1 MAKGFGEIMRQAQ
14 KLQSKIAQIQEEMAQ
29 KTVEASVGGGMVK
42 AVANGRQE
50 LLSIKIDPEIIESQD
65 IEILED
71 LIVAAINDVMK
82 KSQELVSQEITK
94 ISGGLRIPGLI

>member
-1 MAKGFGEIMRQAQ
+1 MKQAQ

>member
-82 KSQELVSQEITK
+82 KSRELVSQEITK

>member
-29 KTVEASVGGGMVK
+29 KTVEASVGGGMIK

-50 LLSIKIDPEIIESQD
+50 LVSIKIDPEIIESRD

-94 ISGGLRIPGLI
+94 VSGGLKIPGLI